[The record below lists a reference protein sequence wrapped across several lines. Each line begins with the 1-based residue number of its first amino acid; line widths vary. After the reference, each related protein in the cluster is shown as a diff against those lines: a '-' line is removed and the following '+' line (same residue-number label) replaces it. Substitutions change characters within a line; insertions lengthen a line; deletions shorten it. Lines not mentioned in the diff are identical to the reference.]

1 MGDAHVTAAI
11 EPQPTS
17 NASSLTPVRSTIAF
31 AAGPTLVVIK
41 SKINLIP
48 AKPIPNVKPDLNARV
63 IFKPKINPMMV
74 MMTGN
79 ITVGP
84 ASIKK
89 LKTFIMIFIFSAP
102 LIRYYFNKF
111 KISSIVLSAPIP
123 VRIGMPFTTGTLP
136 V

>member
-1 MGDAHVTAAI
+1 MAKIKIGMIGDAQVTAAI

-17 NASSLTPVRSTIAF
+17 KASSLTPVRSTIAL

-41 SKINLIP
+41 SNINLIP
-48 AKPIPNVKPDLNARV
+48 AKPIPNVKPDLKARE
-63 IFKPKINPMMV
+63 IFNPKIKPIIV

-102 LIRYYFNKF
+102 LISYYFSKF
-111 KISSIVLSAPIP
+111 KISSIV
-123 VRIGMPFTTGTLP
+123 
-136 V
+136 